1 MKKGKVRAV
10 LSDSRILKHESNF
23 AGGMRVSDLH
33 EAVELDLPE
42 GSGLLWLVDAIL
54 TLAWWKSWVIG
65 RQSWVFW
72 FLIHLPDFWL
82 HISFNQVTSG
92 DWSDEDLERLSKAM
106 EELGAPGSRSAPDV
120 RRWRFRGSKIVG
132 RIGPEATRHFGP
144 RAKPQTSDWVSKQL
158 RDEVEA
164 TSSLGNVSKR

>member
-1 MKKGKVRAV
+1 M

-42 GSGLLWLVDAIL
+42 GSGLLWLVDAFL
-54 TLAWWKSWVIG
+54 TIAWWKSWAIG

-82 HISFNQVTSG
+82 LFHPTDFRWLEWWGFGEIVQSHGGVGGPGVPLSTRCQEVKISWVENRWSHWSG
-92 DWSDEDLERLSKAM
+92 SHEAFWSASEATNERLSEQTAKRWS
-106 EELGAPGSRSAPDV
+106 GSHEFTWEHV
-120 RRWRFRGSKIVG
+120 QK
-132 RIGPEATRHFGP
+132 
-144 RAKPQTSDWVSKQL
+144 
-158 RDEVEA
+158 VE
-164 TSSLGNVSKR
+164 THMVKLT